1 MNHRKTNRK
10 RSKYHLRKR
19 IVSILKNREEPIS
32 AIEMMDLLI
41 QSGLSQNFIPKNSNA
56 LGQIMK
62 ATKGVHHESGFRYGV
77 GDTSYRTNL
86 YHLES
91 EADFTEWLENLP

>member
-1 MNHRKTNRK
+1 MTHRKDNRK
-10 RSKYHLRKR
+10 NSKYHLRKR

-62 ATKGVHHESGFRYGV
+62 ATKGVHYQMGLRYSPT
-77 GDTSYRTNL
+77 DSSYQTNL

-91 EADFTEWLENLP
+91 EDEFTEWLENLP